1 MYPLSPVPK
10 DGETRQNQ
18 YLATASNLACQA
30 ASFFLPRTRLSPGT
44 SPERKEHPVSS
55 HRERL

>member
-1 MYPLSPVPK
+1 LQPLSPVPK
-10 DGETRQNQ
+10 DGKTRQNQ
-18 YLATASNLACQA
+18 YSATEANLACWA
-30 ASFFLPRTRLSPGT
+30 YFFFFPKTRLSPGT